1 MKKED
6 LEKRLANG
14 SGDFELSP
22 IEDFLHAV
30 ATERQVPDLA
40 IGLCTTRIEE
50 SGPALRA
57 VLARAADGAA
67 LSDDEQMLLFRGLYI
82 LGSARDSQACQPL
95 LRLLRRPANEV
106 DRLLGDAVTESLSQ
120 IAAGVFDGDAEAL
133 FGVIADRSVDE
144 FIREALFGAATFLT
158 WDGRIEH
165 DRMRLLLRQF
175 HTDRLADDEDQAWV
189 GWLDSIAM
197 LGWRDLA
204 PLVYA
209 SWDEG
214 RIPSWVLERRHFEED
229 LRAAEQAPNDVARLK
244 RNNLGYIDDVLEAFD
259 WCRHGEEDDNHEN
272 EDWQPPLPLA
282 WASPTEPVVNPWRDV
297 GRNDPCPCGSGLKF
311 KKCCLDGPL

>member
-6 LEKRLANG
+6 LEKLLGNG
-14 SGDFELSP
+14 SDDFELFP
-22 IEDFLHAV
+22 IEDYLHAV

-40 IGLCTTRIEE
+40 IGLCTIRIEE
-50 SGPALRA
+50 SGSALRA

-82 LGSARDSQACQPL
+82 LGAARDSQACQPL

-106 DRLLGDAVTESLSQ
+106 DRLLGDVITESLSQ

-158 WDGRIEH
+158 WDGRIEQN
-165 DRMRLLLRQF
+165 RMRLFLRQF
-175 HTDRLADDEDQAWV
+175 HVDRLADDQAWV

-209 SWDEG
+209 AWDEG

-229 LRAAEQAPNDVARLK
+229 LRAAEQAPNDIARLK